1 MPVDE
6 FYQSIPADYNNNT
19 LPIRDVK
26 LKGNMCKRENL
37 LKSQQICFTNMWQEL
52 GIKVVEH
59 ILLDFIE
66 EEEMRECSTN
76 VKRST
81 CVHPNAIWGCQFHF

>member
-1 MPVDE
+1 
-6 FYQSIPADYNNNT
+6 
-19 LPIRDVK
+19 
-26 LKGNMCKRENL
+26 
-37 LKSQQICFTNMWQEL
+37 MWQEL